1 LSNCYVQVFAN
12 HVYLIE
18 LTMLNNSSQDPMLQ
32 TNEFFQAFVQEHS
45 IRISSRFQKLC
56 FKLAEGES
64 QNLLIISKINIII
77 QYRPVKIKTV
87 MC

>member
-1 LSNCYVQVFAN
+1 
-12 HVYLIE
+12 
-18 LTMLNNSSQDPMLQ
+18 MLNNSSQDPMLQ
-32 TNEFFQAFVQEHS
+32 MNEFFQAFVQEHS

-77 QYRPVKIKTV
+77 QYRRVKIKTV

>member
-1 LSNCYVQVFAN
+1 
-12 HVYLIE
+12 
-18 LTMLNNSSQDPMLQ
+18 MLNNSPQDHMLQ
-32 TNEFFQAFVQEHS
+32 TNEFFQTFVQEHS

-64 QNLLIISKINIII
+64 QNLLIKSKINFII